1 MRNKII
7 EHLNNKYEISIDEI
21 DFQEIKNEVIERLEQ
36 GALISFSQNY
46 EDIILKRIFNNFS
59 DGVFV
64 DVGAYHP
71 FYNSNTY
78 LLYSLGWRGINID
91 MDIDNMFQFS
101 KLRNKDIN
109 ITVPISD
116 TDKEIETYMIKNSS
130 RSSIFKEIAEIN
142 LKKDESIVKVIQ
154 KSKKLNTV
162 LEENKIDSIDLL
174 SIDVE
179 GAEVK
184 VLNGFDLL
192 KYSPSVIILEAI
204 YPQTSEI
211 KSNEPEKLLNQS
223 EYFSFY
229 FDGINK
235 FFCSK
240 DNLSKYKEA
249 VKLPPNYFDNFIRFK
264 DVLGFIGK

>member
-46 EDIILKRIFNNFS
+46 EDIILKRIFNNYS

-116 TDKEIETYMIKNSS
+116 ADKEIETYMIKNSS

-142 LKKDESIVKVIQ
+142 LKKDESIW
-154 KSKKLNTV
+154 KLFKNQRIKYR
-162 LEENKIDSIDLL
+162 LEENHWQHRSP
-174 SIDVE
+174 IDVE

-192 KYSPSVIILEAI
+192 KYSPSVIMG
-204 YPQTSEI
+204 YTT
-211 KSNEPEKLLNQS
+211 N
-223 EYFSFY
+223 
-229 FDGINK
+229 
-235 FFCSK
+235 
-240 DNLSKYKEA
+240 
-249 VKLPPNYFDNFIRFK
+249 
-264 DVLGFIGK
+264 

>member
-116 TDKEIETYMIKNSS
+116 TDKEIETYMIKTLLDLQY
-130 RSSIFKEIAEIN
+130 
-142 LKKDESIVKVIQ
+142 LKR
-154 KSKKLNTV
+154 
-162 LEENKIDSIDLL
+162 
-174 SIDVE
+174 
-179 GAEVK
+179 
-184 VLNGFDLL
+184 LL
-192 KYSPSVIILEAI
+192 KSI
-204 YPQTSEI
+204 
-211 KSNEPEKLLNQS
+211 
-223 EYFSFY
+223 
-229 FDGINK
+229 
-235 FFCSK
+235 
-240 DNLSKYKEA
+240 
-249 VKLPPNYFDNFIRFK
+249 
-264 DVLGFIGK
+264 